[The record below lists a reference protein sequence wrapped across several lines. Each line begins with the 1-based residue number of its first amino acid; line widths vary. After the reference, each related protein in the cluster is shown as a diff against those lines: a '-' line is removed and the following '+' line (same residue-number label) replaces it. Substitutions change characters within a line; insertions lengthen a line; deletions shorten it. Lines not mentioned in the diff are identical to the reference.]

1 MTAAHV
7 LLIAIIAACLIT
19 MAIDAV
25 ALIRD
30 RKSARPFR
38 GRAHYLDRTNTA
50 RKE

>member
-1 MTAAHV
+1 MTAAHI
-7 LLIAIIAACLIT
+7 LLIAIVAACLIT

-38 GRAHYLDRTNTA
+38 GRAYYLNQPTT